1 MSLTEKGFRRRGRRG
16 FRRRRGIPRAR
27 PARQSP
33 IGGVNAPSGGVNR
46 GVMYYGEMP
55 RPLRLEAEG
64 AIYHVIV
71 RGNERKAVFRDDR
84 DRQAY
89 LDRLIRCRERFGF
102 RLLAFC
108 LMGNHVHLAIER
120 GPVALSR
127 VMLALQSGYTQ
138 WFNRRHARVG
148 HLFQGRY
155 KAFLVER
162 DRYALALL
170 RYIHRNPV
178 EARLVER
185 VEQYAWSS
193 DRYYRGGRGPDW
205 LDLDCV
211 LPLLGPTRRVACSKY
226 RRLMGEEEGES
237 YESLR
242 SYAQA
247 IKGDEAFAQ
256 RVLQEAGEP
265 IRKTGLTEATVASII
280 AKEFSLRTED
290 LKNERRHR
298 EASRARIIAAYLG
311 RAVGALPVSRMARY
325 FGRDES
331 TLVRGVLNLE
341 EKLKS
346 DASLRRRLNRLG
358 TTLRANNT

>member
-1 MSLTEKGFRRRGRRG
+1 
-16 FRRRRGIPRAR
+16 
-27 PARQSP
+27 
-33 IGGVNAPSGGVNR
+33 
-46 GVMYYGEMP
+46 MYYEGMP

-64 AIYHVIV
+64 AVYHVIV

-89 LDRLIRCRERFGF
+89 LDRLIRCRERFGL

-108 LMGNHVHLAIER
+108 LMGNHVHLAVER
-120 GPVALSR
+120 GPVRLSR

-138 WFNRRHARVG
+138 WFNRRHGRVG

-155 KAFLVER
+155 KAFLVEK
-162 DRYALALL
+162 DRYVLALL

-185 VEQYAWSS
+185 VEQFAWSS
-193 DRYYRGGRGPDW
+193 DRYYRRGRGPDW

-211 LPLLGPTRRVACSKY
+211 LPLLGPTRRVAVSKY

-247 IKGDEAFAQ
+247 IKGGEAFAQ

-265 IRKTGLTEATVASII
+265 IRKAALTEATVASVV
-280 AKEFSLRTED
+280 ARELGLRLED
-290 LKNERRHR
+290 LRSERRHR
-298 EASRARIIAAYLG
+298 DASRARIVAAYLG
-311 RAVGALPVSRMARY
+311 RAVSALPVSRMARY

-331 TLVRGVLNLE
+331 TLVRGVLKLE

-346 DASLRRRLNRLG
+346 DTSLRRRLVRLDA
-358 TTLRANNT
+358 TLRST